1 MKIIFATGNKHKFEE
16 IKHKIG
22 DFLNLVNLDDIG
34 FYGEMPETHYTLE
47 ENAAE
52 KAFFIYNRFNISC
65 FADDTGLEIEALSG
79 RPGVFSARYA
89 GRIASSESNI
99 IKVLSEMKNEINR
112 IAQFR
117 TVIALVENERL
128 YKFEGRIVG
137 TITNKKRGRMG
148 FGYDS
153 IFIPDGYNK
162 TFAEM
167 TLEEKNSISH
177 RTIAVNKLVDY
188 LSNKYKRV

>member
-1 MKIIFATGNKHKFEE
+1 MKIIFATGNKYKFEE
-16 IKHKIG
+16 IKHKID
-22 DFLNLVNLDDIG
+22 DFLDIVNLDDIG
-34 FYGEMPETHYTLE
+34 FYGEVPETHYTLE

-52 KAFFIYNRFNISC
+52 KAFFIYNRFNFSC
-65 FADDTGLEIEALSG
+65 FADDTGLEINALSG

-89 GRIASSESNI
+89 GSIASSENNI
-99 IKVLSEMKNEINR
+99 IKVLSEMQGENNR
-112 IAQFR
+112 AAQFR
-117 TVIALVENERL
+117 TVIALVENGNL
-128 YKFEGRIVG
+128 YLFEGRIVG
-137 TITNKKRGRMG
+137 TIADNRRGEMG

-153 IFIPDGYNK
+153 IFIPDGFNK

-188 LSNKYKRV
+188 LTNKYKRE